1 MPSAENTRSGDGA
14 IAPPDMAFGA
24 TLRHSFLSSSSKTW
38 ITSPQ
43 LSSTGEKFSLEAFL
57 GVTTFILA
65 NPNINC
71 SHVLQADILY
81 DSSGAIIK
89 TPNDKERG
97 YCGSPSERVDIG
109 QTNTASPLASE
120 SFPGFRL
127 HRIVVR
133 RFIPRKQI
141 NRPIEQTCHFYE
153 GTCNR
158 DISDGA
164 RKEQQ
169 SCLVVCTPH
178 VLSEGEIPYYHPP
191 IRALALSY
199 DINRSSKSDTGAL
212 GTLSIHF
219 SPFISGL
226 PPSIPYRLQ
235 STLLALLSTHVRL
248 SRKPF
253 AAAGPLKSRTAV
265 PNDNTVPQHVMR
277 NTYSRLK
284 QAYAAP
290 LMNSWVE
297 TTEPS
302 KHVFEDIAI
311 AAFLIELWRDM
322 YSSPTSKQEN
332 NTNGAKGS
340 LPTFPGFVD
349 IACGNGVLTYIL
361 HAEGYDGWGFDAR
374 RRKSWSIF
382 PTATQDRLKQ
392 IICIP
397 KPFKDVLEHMEG
409 SNVVKSAQKTIA
421 DSHDGIFDKDT
432 FIISN
437 HADELTVWT
446 PLLGAL
452 SNPEHPLPFLAI
464 PCCSH
469 AISGMSY
476 RYPAPKPHSK
486 KDSNKMTLATE
497 SPASNIN
504 SHVTNGNTNS
514 AKEHHQK
521 PEIQEDPP
529 VLTVVAAAAAVASQQ
544 NPQPS
549 TGDLK
554 ALRALK
560 LEERTNPDCQS
571 SMYASLTA
579 KVMQVAREVG
589 YGSDID
595 TTLLRIP
602 STRNVG
608 IVGGVKRVMLMKGG
622 GKEVEEEGS
631 DSGLGLGLGMNGTE
645 HGADMGMGMGMGMGI
660 GMGMGVRKVGD
671 IVEGE
676 CRREGGVGAA
686 AKLWVERSLGL
697 QEPHERG
704 RVKGGEGH
712 AHAHAH

>member
-1 MPSAENTRSGDGA
+1 M
-14 IAPPDMAFGA
+14 
-24 TLRHSFLSSSSKTW
+24 
-38 ITSPQ
+38 Q
-43 LSSTGEKFSLEAFL
+43 
-57 GVTTFILA
+57 
-65 NPNINC
+65 
-71 SHVLQADILY
+71 
-81 DSSGAIIK
+81 
-89 TPNDKERG
+89 
-97 YCGSPSERVDIG
+97 
-109 QTNTASPLASE
+109 
-120 SFPGFRL
+120 
-127 HRIVVR
+127 
-133 RFIPRKQI
+133 
-141 NRPIEQTCHFYE
+141 
-153 GTCNR
+153 
-158 DISDGA
+158 
-164 RKEQQ
+164 
-169 SCLVVCTPH
+169 
-178 VLSEGEIPYYHPP
+178 
-191 IRALALSY
+191 
-199 DINRSSKSDTGAL
+199 
-212 GTLSIHF
+212 
-219 SPFISGL
+219 
-226 PPSIPYRLQ
+226 
-235 STLLALLSTHVRL
+235 
-248 SRKPF
+248 
-253 AAAGPLKSRTAV
+253 
-265 PNDNTVPQHVMR
+265 

-322 YSSPTSKQEN
+322 YSPPTSKQEN
-332 NTNGAKGS
+332 DTNRAEDS

-361 HAEGYDGWGFDAR
+361 HAEGYGGWGFDAR

-397 KPFKDVLEHMEG
+397 KPFKDVLEHMED
-409 SNVVKSAQKTIA
+409 SNVVKSAQTIA

-469 AISGMSY
+469 AISGMRY

-486 KDSNKMTLATE
+486 KDSNKMALATE
-497 SPASNIN
+497 SLASNIN
-504 SHVTNGNTNS
+504 SHVTNGNTNT

-521 PEIQEDPP
+521 PEMQEELP
-529 VLTVVAAAAAVASQQ
+529 VLTVVTAAASVASQQ

-608 IVGGVKRVMLMKGG
+608 IVGGVKRVMLMTAG
-622 GKEVEEEGS
+622 GKGVEEEDG
-631 DSGLGLGLGMNGTE
+631 SGLGSGLGLGMNETE
-645 HGADMGMGMGMGMGI
+645 HGADM

-676 CRREGGVGAA
+676 CRRDGGMGAA
-686 AKLWVERSLGL
+686 AKLWVERSLGF
-697 QEPHERG
+697 QELYGRG
-704 RVKGGEGH
+704 RVKGGEDYEH
-712 AHAHAH
+712 AHAH